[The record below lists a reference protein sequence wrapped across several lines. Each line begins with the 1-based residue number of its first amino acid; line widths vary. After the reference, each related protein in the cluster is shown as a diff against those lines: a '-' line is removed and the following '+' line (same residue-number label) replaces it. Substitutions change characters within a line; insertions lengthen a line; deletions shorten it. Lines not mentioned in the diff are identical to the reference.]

1 MSDCSLFYLPTWYIL
16 CHYFFSSFLPSEF
29 PESNA
34 TSADGRSSFKRGM
47 EKRRLVWYYKTFS
60 LLNRS
65 YLDTAHILSIVD
77 VFFWQ
82 KFLLLTDSDLAKDK
96 TIFLSSSSFFS
107 WNAVSTVFHSLQTL
121 KIHFMETD
129 MLWAMIFPRD
139 CYLIL
144 KETSLEYKGRWDCD
158 RCFSSLRA
166 LDYRQFFLFGIV
178 R

>member
-1 MSDCSLFYLPTWYIL
+1 MSDFSLFYLPTWYIL
-16 CHYFFSSFLPSEF
+16 CHYFFFSFLPSEF

-65 YLDTAHILSIVD
+65 YLDTAHILSTVD

-82 KFLLLTDSDLAKDK
+82 KFLLLTDGDLAKDK
-96 TIFLSSSSFFS
+96 TIFLAPLLSFCGARSQQF
-107 WNAVSTVFHSLQTL
+107 FISLQTL

-129 MLWAMIFPRD
+129 MLWAMIFPRG

-166 LDYRQFFLFGIV
+166 LDYRQFLLFGIV

>member
-1 MSDCSLFYLPTWYIL
+1 MSDFSLFYLPTWYIL
-16 CHYFFSSFLPSEF
+16 CHYFFFSFLPSEF

-82 KFLLLTDSDLAKDK
+82 KFLLLTDGDLAKDK
-96 TIFLSSSSFFS
+96 TIFLAPLLSFCGARSQQF
-107 WNAVSTVFHSLQTL
+107 FISLQTL

-129 MLWAMIFPRD
+129 MLWAMIFPRG

-158 RCFSSLRA
+158 RCFSSLCA
-166 LDYRQFFLFGIV
+166 LDYRQFLLFGIV

>member
-1 MSDCSLFYLPTWYIL
+1 MSDFSLFYLPTWYIL

-65 YLDTAHILSIVD
+65 YLDTAHILNIVD

-129 MLWAMIFPRD
+129 MLGAMIFPRG

-158 RCFSSLRA
+158 RCFSSLCA
-166 LDYRQFFLFGIV
+166 LDYRQFLFFGIV

>member
-107 WNAVSTVFHSLQTL
+107 WNAVSTVFHFVADSQNPFYGNRYALGDDISTRLLFDSEGNLAGIQGTV
-121 KIHFMETD
+121 
-129 MLWAMIFPRD
+129 R
-139 CYLIL
+139 
-144 KETSLEYKGRWDCD
+144 
-158 RCFSSLRA
+158 LR
-166 LDYRQFFLFGIV
+166 
-178 R
+178 